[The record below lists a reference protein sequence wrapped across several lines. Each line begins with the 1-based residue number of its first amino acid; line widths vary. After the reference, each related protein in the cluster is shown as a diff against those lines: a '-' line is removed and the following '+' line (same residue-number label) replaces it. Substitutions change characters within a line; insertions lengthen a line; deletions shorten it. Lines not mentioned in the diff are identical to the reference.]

1 MSRILK
7 FRAWDKQ
14 RKEMFYPSQLTTIVY
29 RRNEA
34 VDMSCQRYTGEDWCE
49 VMQYIPMHNC
59 FEGDIVDV
67 IDGADGLIE
76 EMKAGRYVVTWS
88 DVDASFFLEQ
98 VDKQSGISFD
108 ECMSVI
114 VVGNIYE
121 NPELISERS

>member
-1 MSRILK
+1 MNYSTKIIKIFLK
-7 FRAWDKQ
+7 T
-14 RKEMFYPSQLTTIVY
+14 S
-29 RRNEA
+29 
-34 VDMSCQRYTGEDWCE
+34 
-49 VMQYIPMHNC
+49 
-59 FEGDIVDV
+59 
-67 IDGADGLIE
+67 IE